1 MVEVME
7 VSSIDNK
14 RRSVLAVPVAL
25 SVDSHLQWVGFNV
38 TNGKS
43 FPQYNGITNHHYYGD
58 YLKLR
63 LCKYSDDVIEVSNS
77 SQMLSH
83 TQQEHK
89 LLLIRKE
96 SQEYCFAHWDGSGL
110 PY

>member
-1 MVEVME
+1 MVEIME

-43 FPQYNGITNHHYYGD
+43 FSKSNGIINYYYYGD
-58 YLKLR
+58 YLL
-63 LCKYSDDVIEVSNS
+63 EV
-77 SQMLSH
+77 MMM
-83 TQQEHK
+83 
-89 LLLIRKE
+89 
-96 SQEYCFAHWDGSGL
+96 
-110 PY
+110 